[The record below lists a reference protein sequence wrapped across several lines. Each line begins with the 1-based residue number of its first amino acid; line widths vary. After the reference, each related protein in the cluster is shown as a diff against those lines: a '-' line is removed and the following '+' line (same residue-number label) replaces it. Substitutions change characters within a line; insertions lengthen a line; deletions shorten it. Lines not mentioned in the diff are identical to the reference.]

1 MSRPKIASKGRQRME
16 SEVYGTQKIQGRL
29 IIQLQRAWYNQ
40 MFRYFAIT
48 LEAFDVIWLMFS
60 SNF

>member
-1 MSRPKIASKGRQRME
+1 ME

-29 IIQLQRAWYNQ
+29 IIQLQIAWYNQ